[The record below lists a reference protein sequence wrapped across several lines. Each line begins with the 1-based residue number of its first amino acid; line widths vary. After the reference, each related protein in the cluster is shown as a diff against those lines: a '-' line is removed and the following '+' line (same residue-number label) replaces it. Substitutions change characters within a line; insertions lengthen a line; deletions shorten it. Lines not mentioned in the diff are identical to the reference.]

1 MPESKMLATVEPELA
16 GRITAGSDQSRWTAQ
31 KPVPKNKILPF
42 GLMLWLR
49 VNETKHRFFMS
60 RLPS

>member
-1 MPESKMLATVEPELA
+1 MPESKMLATVKPELA
-16 GRITAGSDQSRWTAQ
+16 GRITAGPDLSQWTAQ
-31 KPVPKNKILPF
+31 KPAPKNIFLPF